1 MAEIAQSVGEG
12 GVNRDADVR
21 TVQSLLN
28 AHATT
33 LDIAPLAVDGKPG
46 AALTAAIRRCQTR
59 LLDFDAGDG
68 LIDPGGRTLQALNG
82 VESAPATAQLSGA
95 AWWQAN
101 QARFPNSVDLSDL
114 DASFRGKAAA
124 FIDALRQAGA
134 EVDVRST
141 RRHKIRA
148 HLMHYSWKVAKGVI
162 RATDVP
168 AVPDCAIVWDH
179 GSDARSRQGAQEMV
193 DEIGVVFQ
201 PSLFSQHIPGLAV
214 DLTITWS
221 GAITVKDA
229 TGAAVTLSSPS
240 DGSNPALHKL
250 GASYGVIKLPTDP
263 PHWSVDGH

>member
-28 AHATT
+28 AQAKA
-33 LDIAPLAVDGKPG
+33 LGIAPLAVDGKPSP
-46 AALTAAIRRCQTR
+46 ALAEAIRRCQTR
-59 LLDFDAGDG
+59 LMLKDKGDG
-68 LIDPGGRTLQALNG
+68 RIDPGGRTLQALNG
-82 VESAPATAQLSGA
+82 VQSAPDAATLSGA

-101 QARFPNSVDLSDL
+101 QAKFSNSVDLADL
-114 DASFRGKAAA
+114 DASFRSKATA

-134 EVDVRST
+134 KVDVRST
-141 RRHKIRA
+141 RRHKTRA
-148 HLMHYSWKVAKGVI
+148 HLMHYSWKVAKGAI
-162 RATDVP
+162 KATDVP

-179 GSDARSRQGAQEMV
+179 GSEASSRQGAQEMV

-221 GAITVKDA
+221 GAISVKDA
-229 TGAAVTLSSPS
+229 AGAAVALSSPN
-240 DGSNPALHKL
+240 DGSNPALHKV
-250 GASYGVIKLPTDP
+250 GASYGVIKLPSDP